1 MCLYMCRRIKFGS
14 TIPVHLPP
22 FQCLYLNGPIPYIAD
37 RSGCFPDPA
46 HQHPMSPTNHG
57 HTAYVACHHTL
68 KCCICSRF
76 LPPFCVDF
84 SVSKGSTSRDLQ
96 SWAGSGIIA
105 PTHVLSCSPARPKRN
120 SYNSNSMFR
129 VTFFSGHPNFTIYSI
144 YSEVGAFPSGN
155 SSQH

>member
-22 FQCLYLNGPIPYIAD
+22 FRCLYLNGPIPYIAD

-105 PTHVLSCSPARPKRN
+105 PTHVLSCSPARNEIPTIPIRCFA
-120 SYNSNSMFR
+120 SPFFR
-129 VTFFSGHPNFTIYSI
+129 GIQI
-144 YSEVGAFPSGN
+144 
-155 SSQH
+155 SQSTVSTRR